1 MARVDL
7 NTQLTNQEVL
17 VLQAITDGTYF
28 VYRETPSGSVN
39 GSNTSFTLAHA
50 PNPASSLCLFLN
62 GQLLTET
69 EDYTLSGSTIT
80 FVAAPDSGSIIRAS
94 YSVDPN

>member
-39 GSNTSFTLAHA
+39 SSNTRLTLAHI
-50 PNPASSLCLFLN
+50 PNPRSSVCLFLN
-62 GQLLTET
+62 GQLLTEG
-69 EDYTLSGSTIT
+69 EEYTLSGATII
-80 FVAAPDSGSIIRAS
+80 FIVAPDSGDKIRAS
-94 YSVDPN
+94 YTVDPN

>member
-7 NTQLTNQEVL
+7 STQLTAQETL

-28 VYRETPSGSVN
+28 VYRETPSGAVN
-39 GSNTSFTLAHA
+39 GSNVTFTLANT
-50 PNPASSLCLFLN
+50 PNPAASLCLFLN
-62 GQLLTET
+62 GQLLTLT